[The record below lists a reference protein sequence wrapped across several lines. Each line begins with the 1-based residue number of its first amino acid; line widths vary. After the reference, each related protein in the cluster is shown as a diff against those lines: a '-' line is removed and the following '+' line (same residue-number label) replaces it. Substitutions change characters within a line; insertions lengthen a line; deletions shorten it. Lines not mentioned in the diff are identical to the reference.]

1 MPIKNLNIPGNNFL
15 MTLIDVLTAVV
26 LILVSA
32 LIVFLIVYLGKITR
46 SIQDLQKNIGELT
59 DRLEP
64 LVASLAD
71 LTLKFSD
78 LSDQAKRQ
86 LEATKGIVFS
96 VRDRVEKIL
105 EFEEKIRDGIEGP
118 VMGVI
123 NQFKAISNGVSTFL
137 NYLKK

>member
-1 MPIKNLNIPGNNFL
+1 

-26 LILVSA
+26 LVLLSA
-32 LIVFLIVYLGKITR
+32 LIIFLIVYLGKITK
-46 SIQDLQKNIGELT
+46 SIQALQKDVSDLS

-64 LVASLAD
+64 LIFSLSD
-71 LTLKFSD
+71 LTAKFSE

-96 VRDRVEKIL
+96 VKDRVDKIL
-105 EFEEKIRDGIEGP
+105 EFEEKIRSGIDGPISGFL
-118 VMGVI
+118 
-123 NQFKAISNGVSTFL
+123 NQLRAISNGVSTFL

>member
-1 MPIKNLNIPGNNFL
+1 
-15 MTLIDVLTAVV
+15 MTLIDVLTVVV

-46 SIQDLQKNIGELT
+46 SIQDLQKDISDLS

-64 LVASLAD
+64 LVSSLSD
-71 LTLKFSD
+71 LTSKLSD
-78 LSDQAKRQ
+78 LSDYAKRQ

-105 EFEEKIRDGIEGP
+105 EFEEKIRDGINGP
-118 VMGVI
+118 ISGFL
-123 NQFKAISNGVSTFL
+123 NQLRAISNGVSTFL
-137 NYLKK
+137 SYLKK